1 MVQCIQNSTHNKGS
15 VPDIL
20 LSKSSDH
27 ILNLKVRKYES
38 YCYSDHYPIKFDIKI
53 KCSRRSMP
61 KRKMYHFNR
70 ADWPKIKSYLDSVDW
85 ESELDIADHSLLLLL
100 LLLMLTRE

>member
-15 VPDIL
+15 VLDIL

-27 ILNLKVRKYES
+27 ILNLTVLKDKS
-38 YCYSDHYPIKFDIKI
+38 YCYSDHYPITFDIKI
-53 KCSRRSMP
+53 KCSRRSMH
-61 KRKMYHFNR
+61 KRKIYNFNR

-85 ESELDIADHSLLLLL
+85 ESELDTKEPHIS
-100 LLLMLTRE
+100 